1 MGIGGKN
8 KKVLVVATGRKTRG
22 GITAVIKAYEQT
34 AMWDEFH
41 CHWVQTHR
49 DGTVIRK
56 ICYLLLA
63 WIDYLVRLPFY
74 DIVHLHFSLPI
85 SAKRKYPF
93 FKLARLMGKKTV
105 IHLHCGNQL
114 SEIWSPMYEKMFLQ
128 ADKVL
133 LLSEN
138 IKHHVAGY
146 IGVRDNLV
154 VLYNPCS
161 LVDSKTP
168 LPARENEI
176 LVAGTVNKNKGYE
189 DIIRAWSLVA
199 MNHPDW
205 KLVFAG
211 NGEIDR
217 ARSIAKENRVDN
229 QTVFLGWVD
238 KKAKEDAFHRA
249 SVLCMASYAEG
260 FPMAV
265 LDAFSYGLP
274 VITSLV
280 GGIGDIAIDGE
291 NMLVFNAGDVNKL
304 ARHLE
309 RMITDANL
317 RENLAAASFKL
328 SQTTFNIENLTW
340 QLTSIYY
347 SV

>member
-1 MGIGGKN
+1 MAT
-8 KKVLVVATGRKTRG
+8 KKKKILVIATGRKTRG
-22 GITAVIKAYEQT
+22 GITAVLKAYEKT
-34 AMWDEFH
+34 EMWNRFH

-49 DGTVIRK
+49 DKTTIQKVG
-56 ICYLLLA
+56 YLLLA

-74 DIVHLHFSLPI
+74 DIVHLHFSLPN
-85 SAKRKYPF
+85 STKRKYPF
-93 FKLARLMGKKTV
+93 FKLAKLFGKKIV
-105 IHLHCGNQL
+105 VHLHCGDQL
-114 SEIWSPMYEKMFLQ
+114 SEIWNPMYEKIFLQ

-138 IKHHVAGY
+138 IKCRVSKY
-146 IGVRDNLV
+146 TGVRDNLA
-154 VLYNPCS
+154 VLYNPCP

-168 LPARENEI
+168 LPAREKEI

-189 DIIRAWSLVA
+189 DIIRAWGMVA

-238 KKAKEDAFHRA
+238 KKAKENAFHRA

-274 VITSLV
+274 VITSLA
-280 GGIGDIAIDGE
+280 GGIGDVAKDGE
-291 NMLVFNAGDVNKL
+291 NMLVFNAGDINKL
-304 ARHLE
+304 AEHLE
-309 RMITDANL
+309 CMISNTSL
-317 RENLAAASFKL
+317 RETLAANSL
-328 SQTTFNIENLTW
+328 QLNQTTFNIKTITQ
-340 QLTSIYY
+340 QLSDIYD
-347 SV
+347 SF

>member
-1 MGIGGKN
+1 MGGKN

-22 GITAVIKAYEQT
+22 GITAVLKAYEET
-34 AMWDEFH
+34 EVWSRFH

-49 DGTVIRK
+49 DGTIGKK
-56 ICYLLLA
+56 IVYLLRA
-63 WIDYLVRLPFY
+63 WIDFLIWLPFY

-93 FKLARLMGKKTV
+93 FKLAQLLGKKTV
-105 IHLHCGNQL
+105 VHLHCGDQL
-114 SEIWSPMYEKMFLQ
+114 PDIWSPMYEKMFLQ

-138 IKHHVAGY
+138 IKHRVAEY
-146 IGVRDNLV
+146 IGARDNLA
-154 VLYNPCS
+154 VLYNPCP
-161 LVDSKTP
+161 LVDGITP
-168 LPARENEI
+168 LPAREKEI

-189 DIIRAWSLVA
+189 DIIRAWGMVA
-199 MNHPDW
+199 MSHPDW

-265 LDAFSYGLP
+265 LDAFSYGVP
-274 VITSLV
+274 VITSLA
-280 GGIGDIAIDGE
+280 GGIGDVAKDGE
-291 NMLVFNAGDVNKL
+291 NMLVFNAGDISKL
-304 ARHLE
+304 AEHLE
-309 RMITDANL
+309 CMISNTSL
-317 RENLAAASFKL
+317 RETLAANSLQL
-328 SQTTFNIENLTW
+328 SQTTFNIKTITQ
-340 QLTSIYY
+340 QLSNIYD
-347 SV
+347 SL